1 MKESLHPYIPD
12 YTQLKSS
19 NLAKGYKGLME
30 YLMSL
35 RTYFINQYPTYTIGS
50 FYQGY
55 MDISYFP
62 ITPAPFKSL
71 QLKFGL
77 VYNHEKNS
85 FEIWLLGRNKKVQQK
100 YWELLKD
107 QDLDKYE
114 VSKTPQDSMIDHVLV
129 ENPDFSN
136 AEQLTKV
143 LENKTVDFIDEITTL
158 LI

>member
-35 RTYFINQYPTYTIGS
+35 RTYFINQYPAYTIGS

-55 MDISYFP
+55 MDMSYFP
-62 ITPAPFKSL
+62 ITPTPFKSL

-85 FEIWLLGRNKKVQQK
+85 FEIWLLGRNKKVQRK
-100 YWELLKD
+100 YWELLKN
-107 QDLDKYE
+107 QGLVKYE
-114 VSKTPQDSMIDHVLV
+114 ISKTPQDSVIDHVLV
-129 ENPDFSN
+129 ENPDFN
-136 AEQLTKV
+136 DLDQLTQILESKTINFIENITKV
-143 LENKTVDFIDEITTL
+143 LA
-158 LI
+158 

>member
-35 RTYFINQYPTYTIGS
+35 RTYFINQYPAYTIGS

-55 MDISYFP
+55 MDMSYFP
-62 ITPAPFKSL
+62 ITPTPFKSL
-71 QLKFGL
+71 HLKFGL

-85 FEIWLLGRNKKVQQK
+85 FEIWLLGRNKKVQRK
-100 YWELLKD
+100 YWELLKN
-107 QDLDKYE
+107 QGLVKYE
-114 VSKTPQDSMIDHVLV
+114 ISKTPQDSVIDHVLV
-129 ENPDFSN
+129 ENPDFN
-136 AEQLTKV
+136 DLDQLTQILESKTINFIENITKV
-143 LENKTVDFIDEITTL
+143 LA
-158 LI
+158 